1 MESQWWMR
9 AASRRA
15 GSVEIVYM
23 PKAVSFIGGG
33 SQARAVGSSRFC
45 GRGRGVVSG
54 GCDARIMTGTTAA
67 DYLWFGEDF
76 DDLAEAYCVTLV
88 RGLSPRTLLARL
100 GAEDEVR
107 VTGVQALIEPAYDA
121 CDTHDGDRL
130 FVGVTAV
137 GDWALMVEP
146 NGWLGVTDEAVAPI
160 SRGTTVVPHFRNIN
174 AVDHFNWFED
184 GELRLHFE
192 PLFPTVATA
201 ATPTASSTPC
211 GRWASTSAR
220 EAAATTRCTRR
231 PRSRRPSGSRG
242 CC

>member
-1 MESQWWMR
+1 
-9 AASRRA
+9 
-15 GSVEIVYM
+15 
-23 PKAVSFIGGG
+23 
-33 SQARAVGSSRFC
+33 
-45 GRGRGVVSG
+45 
-54 GCDARIMTGTTAA
+54 MTGTTAA

-192 PLFPTVATA
+192 PLFPYGRDGSDPDGLVDTMRKVGFDLSEGGGRDYALHTEATFAPAERITGVLLTPELLRTSEFVCGTV
-201 ATPTASSTPC
+201 PIPDH
-211 GRWASTSAR
+211 
-220 EAAATTRCTRR
+220 
-231 PRSRRPSGSRG
+231 
-242 CC
+242 